1 MIVTLDICFQPIK
14 CIGSQTQAG
23 DPDFRFELDYWLISL
38 CNTYTFE
45 STKSRNFINNFINY
59 LLLNNQSHQLGQIAC
74 QNPQLFIHLKL
85 PAIYIYLNDFSIITD
100 VKLYNDWNTVK
111 EICAVTISQFQL
123 VLTCQNTISSSAFYF
138 QLINNNDNKYLL
150 QCEM

>member
-45 STKSRNFINNFINY
+45 STKSRSFINNFINY
-59 LLLNNQSHQLGQIAC
+59 LLLNNQSRQLGQIAC

-85 PAIYIYLNDFSIITD
+85 PATYTSMILP
-100 VKLYNDWNTVK
+100 
-111 EICAVTISQFQL
+111 
-123 VLTCQNTISSSAFYF
+123 
-138 QLINNNDNKYLL
+138 
-150 QCEM
+150 

>member
-23 DPDFRFELDYWLISL
+23 DADFRFELDYWLISL

-59 LLLNNQSHQLGQIAC
+59 LLLNNQSRQLGQIAC
-74 QNPQLFIHLKL
+74 QTPSFSFILNCQLHIPQWFCHNYWWKIVQWLKHSQRNLCCNHFPVSIGANL
-85 PAIYIYLNDFSIITD
+85 P
-100 VKLYNDWNTVK
+100 KYNFFL
-111 EICAVTISQFQL
+111 C
-123 VLTCQNTISSSAFYF
+123 
-138 QLINNNDNKYLL
+138 LL
-150 QCEM
+150 LSTH